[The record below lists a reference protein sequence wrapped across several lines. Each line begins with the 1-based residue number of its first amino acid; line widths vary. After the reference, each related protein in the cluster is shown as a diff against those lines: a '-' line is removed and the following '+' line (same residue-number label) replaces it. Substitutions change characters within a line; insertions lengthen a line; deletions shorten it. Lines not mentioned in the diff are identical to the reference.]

1 MSTIN
6 DPTEQDEKNMHQF
19 LDYIATN
26 PNAVVIFHASDMIL
40 CADTDALYLT
50 GPEARSRTASY
61 FLLRIIPS
69 TFTQERLNGPMHVN
83 YNFKTC
89 CLL

>member
-6 DPTEQDEKNMHQF
+6 DPTEQDEKKMHQF